1 MSEDPVTAQRLREGL
16 PVIVALASL
25 LLVVATMAALYLGRD
40 ILVPVTLAILLS
52 FVLVPAVRML
62 RRLHVPRAAAVLL
75 VVVIVFGA
83 LFGIGSLIA
92 SEASQLAADLPRYTQ
107 TMRTK
112 IKDLRGATAGSGSL
126 SRIVDMVQD
135 LSATLQ
141 PPPAAEMRGERGSA
155 THPLT
160 VEITPA
166 RASVIDTLQTFAG
179 PVLHPLATTGLI
191 LIFTVFILLQR
202 EDLRNRA
209 IRLAGGS
216 EDLRRTT
223 AAIDD
228 ATSRLSRFFLAQLAL
243 NIAFGLVIGFGLWL
257 IGVPSPTL
265 FGVLAAILRFVP
277 YIGAAISA
285 LLPLILAAAVDPGWS
300 MVIATAALFLVVEPI
315 CGHVIEP
322 LLYGHST
329 GLSPIAVILAATIWT
344 FLWGPIGLVLATPLT
359 VCLVVLGR
367 HVERLW
373 YLDVLLGDQPALS
386 PPEIF
391 YQRMLAG
398 DPAEA
403 IDQGWQFLKAR
414 ALVTYYDEVA
424 LAGLLLA
431 QEDMSRGTLDR
442 ERQEEVGAAIRT
454 VVDRLGTAPVARRS
468 RRGSGRGP
476 DTETAA
482 ALAAIGP
489 DRDVAGIVLTRE
501 DLAPHWRSETP
512 VLCVSSRG
520 PFDEAATLMLS
531 QILARHGLA
540 SQILSMAAIR
550 AGERPSNPEGLA
562 LICFS
567 YLEPVSLSQ
576 IRFTVRQARAAV
588 PGVRI
593 LVGFW
598 RERDPATLERLRRAT
613 SADFLVTSLNE
624 ALSAVLGTCR
634 EPTRRVAPPSPAPL
648 PGPVRKAA
656 TA

>member
-1 MSEDPVTAQRLREGL
+1 VSEDPVTAQRLREGL
-16 PVIVALASL
+16 PVFVTLASL
-25 LLVVATMAALYLGRD
+25 LLIVATMAALYLGRE

-52 FVLVPAVRML
+52 FVLVPAVRLL
-62 RRLHVPRAAAVLL
+62 RRLRVPRAAAVML

-112 IKDLRGATAGSGSL
+112 IKDLRGATAGTGSL

-141 PPPAAEMRGERGSA
+141 PPPAAEIKGEPGSR

-166 RASVIDTLQTFAG
+166 RANVVDTLQTFAG
-179 PVLHPLATTGLI
+179 PLIHPLATTGLI
-191 LIFTVFILLQR
+191 LIFTIFILLQR

-228 ATSRLSRFFLAQLAL
+228 ATGRLSRFFLAQLAL
-243 NIAFGLVIGFGLWL
+243 NLAFGVVIGVGLWV

-285 LLPLILAAAVDPGWS
+285 LLPLILAAAVDPGWT

-329 GLSPIAVILAATIWT
+329 GLSPVAVILAATIWT

-403 IDQGWQFLKAR
+403 IDQGWQFLKER

-442 ERQEEVGAAIRT
+442 ERQKEVGGAIRD
-454 VVDRLGTAPVARRS
+454 VVDRLGTAPVARRT
-468 RRGSGRGP
+468 RRASGRSP

-489 DRDVAGIVLTRE
+489 DRQVAGIVLTRE

-531 QILARHGLA
+531 QILGRHGLA
-540 SQILSMAAIR
+540 SQVLSMAAIR
-550 AGERPSNPEGLA
+550 AGERPENPEGLA

-634 EPTRRVAPPSPAPL
+634 EPTRRVAPVSQVPL
-648 PGPVRKAA
+648 PDPVPTTA

>member
-1 MSEDPVTAQRLREGL
+1 VSEDPVTAQRLREGL
-16 PVIVALASL
+16 PVFVTLASL
-25 LLVVATMAALYLGRD
+25 LLIVATMAALYLGRE

-52 FVLVPAVRML
+52 FVLVPAVRLL
-62 RRLHVPRAAAVLL
+62 RRLRVPRAAAVML

-112 IKDLRGATAGSGSL
+112 IKDLRGATAGTGSL

-141 PPPAAEMRGERGSA
+141 PPPAAEIKGEPGSR

-166 RASVIDTLQTFAG
+166 RANVVDTLQTFAG
-179 PVLHPLATTGLI
+179 PLIHPLATTGLI
-191 LIFTVFILLQR
+191 LIFTIFILLQR

-243 NIAFGLVIGFGLWL
+243 NLAFGVVIGVGLWV

-285 LLPLILAAAVDPGWS
+285 LLPLILAAAVDPGWT

-329 GLSPIAVILAATIWT
+329 GLSPVAVILAATIWT

-403 IDQGWQFLKAR
+403 IDQGWQFLKER

-442 ERQEEVGAAIRT
+442 ERQKEVGGAIRD
-454 VVDRLGTAPVARRS
+454 VVDRLGTAPVARRT
-468 RRGSGRGP
+468 RRASGRSP

-489 DRDVAGIVLTRE
+489 DRQVAGIVLTRE

-531 QILARHGLA
+531 QILGRHGLA
-540 SQILSMAAIR
+540 SQVLSMAAIR
-550 AGERPSNPEGLA
+550 AGERPENPEGLA

-624 ALSAVLGTCR
+624 ALSVVLGTCR
-634 EPTRRVAPPSPAPL
+634 EPTRRVAPVSQVPL
-648 PGPVRKAA
+648 PGPVPTTA

>member
-1 MSEDPVTAQRLREGL
+1 MSEDPVTAQRLRQGL
-16 PVIVALASL
+16 PVFVALASI
-25 LLVVATMAALYLGRD
+25 LLVVATLAALYLGRE

-52 FVLVPAVRML
+52 FVLVPAVRVL
-62 RRLHVPRAAAVLL
+62 RRLRVPRAPAVLL

-92 SEASQLAADLPRYTQ
+92 SEASQLASDLPRYTQ
-107 TMRTK
+107 VMRTK
-112 IKDLRGATAGSGSL
+112 IKDLRGATAGTGTL

-141 PPPAAEMRGERGSA
+141 PPPAAEVRGEPGSR

-160 VEITPA
+160 VELTPA
-166 RASVIDTLQTFAG
+166 RASVVDTLQTFAG
-179 PVLHPLATTGLI
+179 PILHPLATTGLI
-191 LIFTVFILLQR
+191 LIFTIFILLQR

-216 EDLRRTT
+216 GDLRRTT

-243 NIAFGLVIGFGLWL
+243 NIAFGLVIGFGLWM

-285 LLPLILAAAVDPGWS
+285 LLPLILAAAVDPGWG
-300 MVIATAALFLVVEPI
+300 MVIATAVLFLVVEPI
-315 CGHVIEP
+315 CGHVVEP

-329 GLSPIAVILAATIWT
+329 GLSPVAVILAATIWT

-398 DPAEA
+398 DPVEA
-403 IDQGWQFLKAR
+403 IDQGWQFLKER

-431 QEDMSRGTLDR
+431 QEDLSRGTLDR
-442 ERQEEVGAAIRT
+442 ERQAEVGAAIRT
-454 VVDRLGTAPVARRS
+454 VVDRLGTAPMTRRS

-489 DRDVAGIVLTRE
+489 DRQVAGIVLERE
-501 DLAPHWRSETP
+501 DLAPNWRSETP

-550 AGERPSNPEGLA
+550 AGERPDNPEGLA

-624 ALSAVLGTCR
+624 ALSAVLGACQ
-634 EPTRRVAPPSPAPL
+634 ESAPTRLVPAP
-648 PGPVRKAA
+648 V
-656 TA
+656 TARSGSAQPAVA

>member
-1 MSEDPVTAQRLREGL
+1 MSEDPVTAQRLKQGL
-16 PVIVALASL
+16 PVFVALASI

-62 RRLHVPRAAAVLL
+62 RRIHVPRAPAVLL

-107 TMRTK
+107 VMRTK
-112 IKDLRGATAGSGSL
+112 IKDLRGATAGTGTL

-135 LSATLQ
+135 LGATLQ
-141 PPPAAEMRGERGSA
+141 PPPAAEVRGDPGSR

-160 VEITPA
+160 VEISPA
-166 RASVIDTLQTFAG
+166 RASVIDTFQTFAG
-179 PVLHPLATTGLI
+179 SILHPLATTGLI
-191 LIFTVFILLQR
+191 LIFTIFILLQR

-216 EDLRRTT
+216 GDLRRTT

-243 NIAFGLVIGFGLWL
+243 NIAFGLVIGIGLWL

-277 YIGAAISA
+277 YIGAVISA
-285 LLPLILAAAVDPGWS
+285 LLPLILAAAVDPGWT
-300 MVIATAALFLVVEPI
+300 MVIATAGLFLVVEPI

-398 DPAEA
+398 DPVEA
-403 IDQGWQFLKAR
+403 IDQGWQFLKER

-431 QEDMSRGTLDR
+431 QEDLSRGTLDR
-442 ERQEEVGAAIRT
+442 VRQDEVGAAIRT
-454 VVDRLGTAPVARRS
+454 VVARLGTAPVARRTW
-468 RRGSGRGP
+468 RGSTRLP

-489 DRDVAGIVLTRE
+489 DRQVAGIVLGRE
-501 DLAPHWRSETP
+501 DLAPAWRSATP

-550 AGERPSNPEGLA
+550 GGERPENPDGLA

-576 IRFTVRQARAAV
+576 IRFTVRQARAAI

-598 RERDPATLERLRRAT
+598 RERDPATLDRLRRAT

-624 ALSAVLGTCR
+624 ALSAVLSASR
-634 EPTRRVAPPSPAPL
+634 EPTPPRVVAAPVKAL
-648 PGPVRKAA
+648 PGTARTAA
-656 TA
+656 A

>member
-1 MSEDPVTAQRLREGL
+1 MTDDPVTAQRLRRAL
-16 PVIVALASL
+16 PLFAALASF
-25 LLVVATMAALYLGRD
+25 LLVVAVMAALYFGRE

-52 FVLVPAVRML
+52 FVLVPAVRAL
-62 RRLHVPRAAAVLL
+62 RRIGLPRIPAVML
-75 VVVIVFGA
+75 VVTVAFGA
-83 LFGIGSLIA
+83 LVGVGVLIA
-92 SEASQLAADLPRYTQ
+92 NEGAQLASDLPRYQ
-107 TMRTK
+107 ITMREK
-112 IKDLRGATAGSGSL
+112 ISSLRGATESQGTL
-126 SRIVDMVQD
+126 SRFIDMVQD
-135 LSATLQ
+135 LGAELQ
-141 PPPAAEMRGERGSA
+141 PDKTAGEAKNGEK
-155 THPLT
+155 PLT
-160 VEITPA
+160 VEIRQPKA
-166 RASVIDTLQTFAG
+166 GLIETLGTFAA

-191 LIFTVFILLQR
+191 LIFTIFILLQR
-202 EDLRNRA
+202 EDLRNRM
-209 IRLAGGS
+209 IRLAGSG
-216 EDLRRTT
+216 DLRRTT

-228 ATSRLSRFFLAQLAL
+228 AVSRLSRFFLAQLAL
-243 NIAFGLVIGFGLWL
+243 NVAFGVVIGAGLWL

-277 YIGAAISA
+277 YIGGAISA
-285 LLPLILAAAVDPGWS
+285 LLPLVLAAAVDPGWS

-329 GLSPIAVILAATIWT
+329 GLSPVAVILAATIWT
-344 FLWGPIGLVLATPLT
+344 YLWGPIGLVLATPLT

-373 YLDVLLGDQPALS
+373 YLDVLLGDQPALE
-386 PPEIF
+386 PAAIF

-403 IDQGWQFLKAR
+403 IDQGREFLRER

-431 QEDMSRGTLDR
+431 QDDLSRGSLDR
-442 ERQEEVGAAIRT
+442 TRQDEVGSAIRT
-454 VVDRLGTAPVARRS
+454 VVDRLGAVPVARRT
-468 RRGSGRGP
+468 RRGSSRSGSS
-476 DTETAA
+476 ETAA
-482 ALAAIGP
+482 AVAAAGP
-489 DRDVAGIVLTRE
+489 DRQAAGILLRPE
-501 DLAPHWRSETP
+501 DLAPRWRTETP

-531 QILARHGLA
+531 QILGRHGLA
-540 SQILSMAAIR
+540 SEVISMSALR
-550 AGERPSNPEGLA
+550 EGERPRGRSFA

-613 SADFLVTSLNE
+613 SADILVTSLNDALAASIEE
-624 ALSAVLGTCR
+624 ARG
-634 EPTRRVAPPSPAPL
+634 PVAPASAGRAAGSSAFAPEPA
-648 PGPVRKAA
+648 AA
-656 TA
+656 SLA

>member
-1 MSEDPVTAQRLREGL
+1 M
-16 PVIVALASL
+16 
-25 LLVVATMAALYLGRD
+25 
-40 ILVPVTLAILLS
+40 
-52 FVLVPAVRML
+52 
-62 RRLHVPRAAAVLL
+62 PRAPAVLL

-92 SEASQLAADLPRYTQ
+92 SEASQLASDLPRYTQ
-107 TMRTK
+107 VMRTK
-112 IKDLRGATAGSGSL
+112 IKDLRGATAGTGSL

-135 LSATLQ
+135 LGATLQ
-141 PPPAAEMRGERGSA
+141 PPPAAEVRGEPGSR

-160 VEITPA
+160 VELTPA
-166 RASVIDTLQTFAG
+166 RASVVDTLQTFAG
-179 PVLHPLATTGLI
+179 PILHPLATTGPDPDLHD
-191 LIFTVFILLQR
+191 LHPAAARGSAEPGDQARRRLGRPAPHHGGDRRRR
-202 EDLRNRA
+202 EPA
-209 IRLAGGS
+209 
-216 EDLRRTT
+216 E
-223 AAIDD
+223 
-228 ATSRLSRFFLAQLAL
+228 
-243 NIAFGLVIGFGLWL
+243 
-257 IGVPSPTL
+257 P
-265 FGVLAAILRFVP
+265 VLP
-277 YIGAAISA
+277 GAARPQHRLRPRDRRRPLDHRRAEPDAVRRARGDPAVRALYRRGDQRPSA
-285 LLPLILAAAVDPGWS
+285 LILAAAVDPGWS

-329 GLSPIAVILAATIWT
+329 GLSPVAVILAATIWT

-373 YLDVLLGDQPALS
+373 YLDVLLGDQPALA

-398 DPAEA
+398 DPVEA
-403 IDQGWQFLKAR
+403 IDQGWQFLKER

-431 QEDMSRGTLDR
+431 QEDLSRGTLDR
-442 ERQEEVGAAIRT
+442 GRQDEVGAAIRT
-454 VVDRLGTAPVARRS
+454 VVDRLGTAPVARRT
-468 RRGSGRGP
+468 RRGTGRGP

-482 ALAAIGP
+482 ALAAVGP
-489 DRDVAGIVLTRE
+489 DRQVAGIVLGRE
-501 DLAPHWRSETP
+501 DLAPNWRGETP

-540 SQILSMAAIR
+540 SQTLSMASIR
-550 AGERPSNPEGLA
+550 AGERPENPEALA

-593 LVGFW
+593 LSDSG
-598 RERDPATLERLRRAT
+598 A
-613 SADFLVTSLNE
+613 SA
-624 ALSAVLGTCR
+624 
-634 EPTRRVAPPSPAPL
+634 TRRPW
-648 PGPVRKAA
+648 
-656 TA
+656 TACAGRPRRISW

>member
-16 PVIVALASL
+16 PVFVALASL
-25 LLVVATMAALYLGRD
+25 LLVVSTMAALYLGRE

-62 RRLHVPRAAAVLL
+62 RRLRVPRAPAVLL

-92 SEASQLAADLPRYTQ
+92 NEASQLASDLPRYTQ
-107 TMRTK
+107 VMRSK
-112 IKDLRGATAGSGSL
+112 IKDLRGATAGTGTL

-141 PPPAAEMRGERGSA
+141 PPPAAEVRGEPGSR

-160 VEITPA
+160 VELTPA
-166 RASVIDTLQTFAG
+166 RASVVDTLQTFAG
-179 PVLHPLATTGLI
+179 PLLHPLATTGLI
-191 LIFTVFILLQR
+191 LIFTIFILLQR

-209 IRLAGGS
+209 IKLAGGS
-216 EDLRRTT
+216 GDLRRTT

-243 NIAFGLVIGFGLWL
+243 NIAFGLVIGLGLWI

-398 DPAEA
+398 DPIEA
-403 IDQGWQFLKAR
+403 VDQGWQFLKER

-431 QEDMSRGTLDR
+431 QEDLSRGTLDR
-442 ERQEEVGAAIRT
+442 DRQEEVGTAIRT
-454 VVDRLGTAPVARRS
+454 VVDHLGTAPVARRS

-489 DRDVAGIVLTRE
+489 DRQVAGIVLGRD
-501 DLAPHWRSETP
+501 DLAPSWRSETP

-550 AGERPSNPEGLA
+550 AGERPEHPEGLA

-588 PGVRI
+588 PGVQI

-598 RERDPATLERLRRAT
+598 RERDPATLDRLRRAT
-613 SADFLVTSLNE
+613 SADILVTSLNE
-624 ALSAVLGTCR
+624 ALSAVLNACR
-634 EPTRRVAPPSPAPL
+634 EPSPARHLPAPTAAL
-648 PGPVRKAA
+648 PGPVQTAA
-656 TA
+656 A

>member
-1 MSEDPVTAQRLREGL
+1 
-16 PVIVALASL
+16 
-25 LLVVATMAALYLGRD
+25 
-40 ILVPVTLAILLS
+40 
-52 FVLVPAVRML
+52 
-62 RRLHVPRAAAVLL
+62 

-92 SEASQLAADLPRYTQ
+92 SEASQLAADLPRYTLV
-107 TMRTK
+107 MRDK
-112 IKDLRGATAGSGSL
+112 IKDLRGATSGTGTL
-126 SRIVDMVQD
+126 SRIADMVQD

-141 PPPAAEMRGERGSA
+141 PPPAAEVKGEPGTP
-155 THPLT
+155 THPIT

-166 RASVIDTLQTFAG
+166 RASVVDTLQTFAG
-179 PVLHPLATTGLI
+179 PILHPLATTGLI
-191 LIFTVFILLQR
+191 LIFTIFILLQR

-209 IRLAGGS
+209 IKLAGGS
-216 EDLRRTT
+216 GDLRRTT

-243 NIAFGLVIGFGLWL
+243 NIAFGLVIGLGLWI

-329 GLSPIAVILAATIWT
+329 GLSPVAVILAATIWT

-367 HVERLW
+367 HVQRLW

-398 DPAEA
+398 DPVEA
-403 IDQGWQFLKAR
+403 IDQGWQFLKER

-431 QEDMSRGTLDR
+431 QEDLSRGTLDR
-442 ERQEEVGAAIRT
+442 ARQEEVGAAIRI
-454 VVDRLGTAPVARRS
+454 VVDRLGTAPVARRV
-468 RRGSGRGP
+468 RRGSGRNP
-476 DTETAA
+476 DIETAA
-482 ALAAIGP
+482 ALAAVGP
-489 DRDVAGIVLTRE
+489 DRQVAGIVLSRE
-501 DLAPHWRSETP
+501 DLAPNWRSETP

-520 PFDEAATLMLS
+520 PFDEAATMMLS

-550 AGERPSNPEGLA
+550 AGERPENPGGLA

-624 ALSAVLGTCR
+624 ALSAVLGACR
-634 EPTRRVAPPSPAPL
+634 APEPVRAVSEPAPL
-648 PGPVRKAA
+648 LPAPARTAA
-656 TA
+656 

>member
-1 MSEDPVTAQRLREGL
+1 MSEDPVTAQRLRQGL
-16 PVIVALASL
+16 PVFVALASI
-25 LLVVATMAALYLGRD
+25 LLVVATMAALYLGRE

-62 RRLHVPRAAAVLL
+62 RRLRVPRAPAVLL

-83 LFGIGSLIA
+83 LFGLGSLIA
-92 SEASQLAADLPRYTQ
+92 SEASQLASDLPRYTQ
-107 TMRTK
+107 VMRTK
-112 IKDLRGATAGSGSL
+112 IKDLRGATAGTGTL

-141 PPPAAEMRGERGSA
+141 PPPAAEVRGEPGSR

-160 VEITPA
+160 VELTPA
-166 RASVIDTLQTFAG
+166 RASVVDTLQTFAG
-179 PVLHPLATTGLI
+179 PILHPLATTGLI
-191 LIFTVFILLQR
+191 LIFTIFILLQR

-216 EDLRRTT
+216 GDLRRTT

-243 NIAFGLVIGFGLWL
+243 NIAFGLVIGVGLWV

-329 GLSPIAVILAATIWT
+329 GLSPVAVILAATIWT

-398 DPAEA
+398 DPVEA
-403 IDQGWQFLKAR
+403 IDQGWQFLKER

-431 QEDMSRGTLDR
+431 QEDLSRGTLDR
-442 ERQEEVGAAIRT
+442 ERQAEVGAAIAT
-454 VVDRLGTAPVARRS
+454 VVDRLGTAPVGRRA

-482 ALAAIGP
+482 ALAAVGP
-489 DRDVAGIVLTRE
+489 DRQVAGIVLERE
-501 DLAPHWRSETP
+501 DLAPNWRSETP

-550 AGERPSNPEGLA
+550 AGERPENPDGLA

-624 ALSAVLGTCR
+624 ALSAVLGACR
-634 EPTRRVAPPSPAPL
+634 EPAPPRVVTAPVGAPA
-648 PGPVRKAA
+648 AA
-656 TA
+656 ARPAAA